1 MLDVS
6 VSYNKYKFLGYEFL
20 TWLWFTIEN
29 DQKKIQSIDKELVA
43 LEIGNKVTLENS
55 SNNKNETIVIKGDDA
70 GLEEG
75 MLSLKKGADVKDIN
89 LVYKSGDFKW
99 QFTLKGESFS
109 FEGLKVPETA
119 PIESQKDIEGAVIEK
134 TFLYSKVIQLID
146 DIYME
151 FLNERLSDKWEND
164 ILYKIKEWINTE
176 YK

>member
-20 TWLWFTIEN
+20 TWLWFIIEN
-29 DQKKIQSIDKELVA
+29 DQKKLQSIDKELVA
-43 LEIGNKVTLENS
+43 LEIGNKITLENS

-89 LVYKSGDFKW
+89 LVYKSGDFNW

-119 PIESQKDIEGAVIEK
+119 PIESEKDIEGSVIEK
-134 TFLYSKVIQLID
+134 NFLYNKAIKFID
-146 DIYME
+146 DVYMA
-151 FLNERLSDKWEND
+151 FLNERLSEKWENN
-164 ILYKIKEWINTE
+164 ILNKIKQWINIE